1 MTKIATKVNKFSI
14 AGFYPYLGKIHTIK
28 TLRTKLLAKIAC
40 THCNLIFDESVMI
53 TEKNDDKELFF
64 CCKGCQGVYHLLNS
78 EGLGTFYDK
87 LGDTTLQPAATAN
100 SEDLEKFDLEGF
112 RNKYIKINEDGLYQI
127 HLIIEGIHC
136 SACVWLNEKV
146 LHKTDGVIE
155 ASINYTNNKAKVL
168 WDPEEVKLSKIIETI
183 RAIGYNAYPYDP
195 SLQEE
200 RANKTKK
207 EYYSRMLVAVF
218 GTMNIMWLAIAHYA
232 GYFSGIEQNF
242 KDILNVA
249 EFILA
254 TPVLFYSGWIFF
266 RGAYF
271 GFKNKIVNMDTL
283 VASGALSAYIYSIYA
298 MITQRGEVYF
308 DSVVMIITFV
318 LVGKYLE
325 VLSKKHA
332 VDTLDSIMGSTPTE
346 VTTVKDGVK
355 SLVSIENIQIGDLI
369 ELKPGEKVVIDGV
382 VTSGQGSF
390 DESSLTGENE
400 PIYKEKGTDILSG
413 SLCLDS
419 VIHYEASKDVSGSLL
434 TSIVSLLEE
443 SITKKPHIE
452 QLANR
457 VSGYFSNIILL
468 IAVLTF
474 AGWYFLNGSFETA
487 LIVGIS
493 VIVIAC
499 PCALGLA
506 TPMATLVG
514 ISIAAKRGILFKE
527 ATFLETMAKSKV
539 LALDKTGTITEGKPS
554 VVQATISS
562 GFDPAL
568 LLSLVSTSNHPI
580 SKGIA
585 HYLNAENETD
595 KTNKTIAPL
604 TLTEIKS
611 IEAKGIEA
619 RYGDKALLGGNAAL
633 LQSRGIEVSATSEHS
648 LFFFAVDNNI
658 LAHFE
663 LTDTIREGAKEAIA
677 SIQSLGIKVLMLTGD
692 HEQSAQK
699 VAKEVGIE
707 EVHAKLLPQEKS
719 ALIQNFQDKGEVV
732 VMVGDGINDAIALA
746 QSNIAIA
753 MGQGADVAI
762 NISDVVLLDEKP
774 QSILEAY
781 TISRRTYSAV
791 KENLGFS
798 LLYNVIAVP
807 LAVAGFV
814 TPLIAALSMSLS
826 SLVVVG
832 NSLRIKFLKFKG

>member
-1 MTKIATKVNKFSI
+1 
-14 AGFYPYLGKIHTIK
+14 
-28 TLRTKLLAKIAC
+28 
-40 THCNLIFDESVMI
+40 MI
-53 TEKNDDKELFF
+53 TEKENDKELNF

-87 LGDTTLQPAATAN
+87 LGDTKLQPASQH

-112 RNKYIKINEDGLYQI
+112 KNKYIKTNEDGLYEI

-155 ASINYTNNKAKVL
+155 ATINYTNNKAKVI
-168 WDPEEVKLSKIIETI
+168 WDPEEVKLSKIIESI
-183 RAIGYNAYPYDP
+183 RSIGYNAYPYDP

-200 RANKTKK
+200 RATKTRKD
-207 EYYSRMLVAVF
+207 YYSRILVAVF

-232 GYFSGIEQNF
+232 GYFTGIQQNF

-266 RGAYF
+266 KGAYY
-271 GFKNKIVNMDTL
+271 GFKNRIVNMDTL

-298 MITQRGEVYF
+298 MVTQRGEVYF
-308 DSVVMIITFV
+308 DSVVMIITFI

-332 VDTLDSIMGSTPTE
+332 VDTLDSLMGSTPTE
-346 VTTVKDGVK
+346 VTTLKDGVK
-355 SLVSIENIQIGDLI
+355 SLVSIENIQVGDLI

-382 VTSGQGSF
+382 ITSGQGSF

-400 PIYKEKGTDILSG
+400 PVFKQKGDTVLSA

-419 VIHYEASKDVSGSLL
+419 VVHYEASKDVSSSLL
-434 TSIVSLLEE
+434 TSIVTLLEE
-443 SITKKPHIE
+443 SMTKKPHIE
-452 QLANR
+452 QLANTI
-457 VSGYFSNIILL
+457 SGYFSNIILL
-468 IAVLTF
+468 ISLLTL
-474 AGWYFLNGSFETA
+474 AGWYFWNGSFETA

-527 ATFLETMAKSKV
+527 ATFLETMAKSKL

-554 VVQATISS
+554 VVKAELFE
-562 GFDPAL
+562 GFNASL
-568 LLSLVSTSNHPI
+568 LLALVNTSNHPI
-580 SKGIA
+580 SKGLGS
-585 HYLNAENETD
+585 YLKEEND
-595 KTNKTIAPL
+595 PL
-604 TLTEIKS
+604 KPLALEDIKS
-611 IEAKGIEA
+611 IEAKGI
-619 RYGDKALLGGNAAL
+619 KASYKGKNLLGGNADL
-633 LQSRGIEVSATSEHS
+633 LKNEGFEIDANSENS
-648 LFFFAVDNNI
+648 LFFFALDNKL
-658 LAHFE
+658 LARFE
-663 LTDTIREGAKEAIA
+663 LTDTIREGAKEAIDQ
-677 SIQSLGIKVLMLTGD
+677 IQALGIKVVMLTGD
-692 HEQSAQK
+692 HEQSANK
-699 VAKEVGIE
+699 VAKEVGIK
-707 EVHAKLLPQEKS
+707 EVHAKLLPQGKS
-719 ALIQNFQDKGEVV
+719 ALIEKFQKEGGIV

-762 NISDVVLLDEKP
+762 NVSDVVLLDEKP

-781 TISRRTYSAV
+781 KISRRTFRAV

-814 TPLIAALSMSLS
+814 NPLIAALSMSLS

-832 NSLRIKFLKFKG
+832 NSMRIKMIKFKDKK

>member
-1 MTKIATKVNKFSI
+1 MKQLS
-14 AGFYPYLGKIHTIK
+14 
-28 TLRTKLLAKIAC
+28 C
-40 THCNLIFDESVMI
+40 THCHLTFDESVMI
-53 TEKNDDKELFF
+53 TEEKNHKTLYF
-64 CCKGCQGVYHLLNS
+64 CCKGCQGVYHLLED
-78 EGLGTFYDK
+78 EGLDSFYDK
-87 LGDTTLQPAATAN
+87 LGETTLQPAAEKT

-112 RNKYIKINEDGLYQI
+112 KHKYIKSHDDGLDEI

-155 ASINYTNNKAKVL
+155 ASINYSNNKAKVV

-195 SLQEE
+195 ALQEE
-200 RANKTKK
+200 RANKSKK
-207 EYYSRMLVAVF
+207 EYYSRILVAVF
-218 GTMNIMWLAIAHYA
+218 GSMNIMWIAIAQYA
-232 GYFSGIEQNF
+232 GYFSGMHQNF

-266 RGAYF
+266 RGAYY
-271 GFKNKIVNMDTL
+271 GFKNHIVNMDTL
-283 VASGALSAYIYSIYA
+283 VASGALSAYLYSIYA
-298 MITQRGEVYF
+298 MTTQRGEVYF

-346 VTTVKDGVK
+346 VTTLKAGVK
-355 SLVSIENIQIGDLI
+355 SLVSIENVQIGDLI
-369 ELKPGEKVVIDGV
+369 ELKPGEKVVIDGKLV
-382 VTSGQGSF
+382 SGQGSF

-400 PIYKEKGTDILSG
+400 PVYKKAGDEILSG

-452 QLANR
+452 QLANT

-468 IAVLTF
+468 IALLTL

-527 ATFLETMAKSKV
+527 ATFLETMAKSKL
-539 LALDKTGTITEGKPS
+539 LAVDKTGTLTEGKPS
-554 VVQATISS
+554 VVKAELFED
-562 GFDPAL
+562 FDPAL
-568 LLSLVSTSNHPI
+568 LLALVSTSNHPV
-580 SKGIA
+580 SKGISM
-585 HYLNAENETD
+585 YLKEENETLQ
-595 KTNKTIAPL
+595 TIEL
-604 TLTEIKS
+604 KEIKS

-619 RYGDKALLGGNAAL
+619 AYKGATLLGGNASL
-633 LQSRGIEVSATSEHS
+633 LQEYGIETDNNTENT
-648 LFFFAVDNNI
+648 LFFFAVNGK
-658 LAHFE
+658 LTARFE
-663 LTDTIREGAKEAIA
+663 LSDTIREGAKEAIA
-677 SIQSLGIKVLMLTGD
+677 ELRALGIRIVMLTGD
-692 HEQSAQK
+692 HLQSAQK
-699 VAKEVGIE
+699 VANAVGIE
-707 EVHAKLLPQEKS
+707 TVHAKLLPQEKS
-719 ALIQNFQDKGEVV
+719 ALIESFQKEGEVV

-762 NISDVVLLDEKP
+762 NVSDVVLLDEQP
-774 QSILEAY
+774 QSILHAY
-781 TISRRTYSAV
+781 KISRRTYRAV

-814 TPLIAALSMSLS
+814 NPLIAALSMSLS
-826 SLVVVG
+826 SLIVVG
-832 NSLRIKFLKFKG
+832 NSLRIKTIKLKENR

>member
-1 MTKIATKVNKFSI
+1 M
-14 AGFYPYLGKIHTIK
+14 IK
-28 TLRTKLLAKIAC
+28 EQE
-40 THCNLIFDESVMI
+40 N
-53 TEKNDDKELFF
+53 DKELNF

-87 LGDTTLQPAATAN
+87 LGDTKLQPAAQM

-112 RNKYIKINEDGLYQI
+112 KNKYIKTNEDGLFEI
-127 HLIIEGIHC
+127 NLIIEGIHC

-146 LHKTDGVIE
+146 LHKTDGIIE
-155 ASINYTNNKAKVL
+155 ASINYTNNKAKVV
-168 WDPEEVKLSKIIETI
+168 WDPQEVKLSKIIETI
-183 RAIGYNAYPYDP
+183 RSIGYNAYPYDP

-200 RANKTKK
+200 RAVKTRKD
-207 EYYSRMLVAVF
+207 YYSRILVAVF
-218 GTMNIMWLAIAHYA
+218 GTMNIMWIAIAHYA
-232 GYFSGIEQNF
+232 GYFTGMQQSF

-266 RGAYF
+266 RGAYY

-283 VASGALSAYIYSIYA
+283 VASGALSAYTYSIYA

-332 VDTLDSIMGSTPTE
+332 VDTLDSLMGSTPTE
-346 VTTVKDGVK
+346 VTTLQNGVK
-355 SLVSIENIQIGDLI
+355 SLVSIENVKVGDII
-369 ELKPGEKVVIDGV
+369 ELKPGEKVVIDGTL
-382 VTSGQGSF
+382 TSGQGSF

-400 PIYKEKGTDILSG
+400 PIYKQNSDDILSG
-413 SLCLDS
+413 SICLDS
-419 VIHYEASKDVSGSLL
+419 VIHYEASKDVSSSLL
-434 TSIVSLLEE
+434 TSIVNLLEE

-452 QLANR
+452 QLANT

-468 IAVLTF
+468 ISLLTL
-474 AGWYFLNGSFETA
+474 AGWYFVSADFETA

-527 ATFLETMAKSKV
+527 ATFLETMAKSKL

-554 VVQATISS
+554 VVKAELFE
-562 GFDPAL
+562 GFDPTL
-568 LLSLVSTSNHPI
+568 LLALVNSSNHPI
-580 SKGIA
+580 SKGIVS
-585 HYLNAENETD
+585 YLNEQNSQLKSLHLE
-595 KTNKTIAPL
+595 K
-604 TLTEIKS
+604 IKS
-611 IEAKGIEA
+611 IEAKGI
-619 RYGDKALLGGNAAL
+619 KANYNGKKLLGGNVDL
-633 LQSRGIEVSATSEHS
+633 LKNEGFNIDEKSENS
-648 LFFFAVDNNI
+648 LFFFAVDNK
-658 LAHFE
+658 LMAKFE
-663 LTDTIREGAKEAIA
+663 LTDTIRQGAKEAIEQ
-677 SIQSLGIKVLMLTGD
+677 IQALGVKVVMLTGD
-692 HEQSAQK
+692 HEQSANK
-699 VAKEVGIE
+699 VASEVGIN
-707 EVHAKLLPQEKS
+707 EVHCKLLPQEKS
-719 ALIQNFQDKGEVV
+719 SLIEKFQKDGQVV

-762 NISDVVLLDEKP
+762 CVSDIVLLDENP

-781 TISRRTYSAV
+781 TISRRTFRAV

-814 TPLIAALSMSLS
+814 NPLVAALSMSLS
-826 SLVVVG
+826 SLIVVG
-832 NSLRIKFLKFKG
+832 NSMRIKTIKFKKDINV

>member
-1 MTKIATKVNKFSI
+1 
-14 AGFYPYLGKIHTIK
+14 
-28 TLRTKLLAKIAC
+28 
-40 THCNLIFDESVMI
+40 MI
-53 TEKNDDKELFF
+53 QEEKNGQKLYF
-64 CCKGCQGVYHLLNS
+64 CCKGCQGVYHLLES
-78 EGLGTFYDK
+78 EGLDTFYDK
-87 LGDTTLQPAATAN
+87 LGNTTLQPATARI

-112 RNKYIKINEDGLYQI
+112 KNKYIKTNEDGLSEI

-146 LHKTDGVIE
+146 LHKTDGIIE
-155 ASINYTNNKAKVL
+155 ASINYTNNKAKVV
-168 WDPEEVKLSKIIETI
+168 WDPDEVKLSQIIETI
-183 RAIGYNAYPYDP
+183 RSIGYNAYPYDP

-200 RANKTKK
+200 RANQAKK
-207 EYYSRMLVAVF
+207 SYYSRILVAVF
-218 GTMNIMWLAIAHYA
+218 GTMNIMWIAIAHYA
-232 GYFSGIEQNF
+232 GYFTGMQQNF

-266 RGAYF
+266 RGAYY
-271 GFKNKIVNMDTL
+271 GFKNHIVNMDTL

-298 MITQRGEVYF
+298 MTTQRGEVYF

-332 VDTLDSIMGSTPTE
+332 VDTLDSIIGSTPTE
-346 VTTVKDGVK
+346 VTTLKNGIK
-355 SLVSIENIQIGDLI
+355 SLVSIENVQVGDLI

-382 VTSGQGSF
+382 LTSGQGSF

-400 PIYKEKGTDILSG
+400 PIHKQEGDAILSG
-413 SLCLDS
+413 SICLDS

-452 QLANR
+452 QLANTI
-457 VSGYFSNIILL
+457 SGYFSNIILL
-468 IAVLTF
+468 ISLLTF
-474 AGWYFLNGSFETA
+474 AGWYFFNGSFETA
-487 LIVGIS
+487 LIIGIS

-514 ISIAAKRGILFKE
+514 ISIAAKRGLLFKE
-527 ATFLETMAKSKV
+527 ATFLETMAKSDL

-554 VVQATISS
+554 VVKAETFEE
-562 GFDPAL
+562 FDPAL
-568 LLSLVSTSNHPI
+568 LLALVTTSNHPV

-585 HYLNAENETD
+585 NY
-595 KTNKTIAPL
+595 
-604 TLTEIKS
+604 LTEEYDHLQTLQLQNIKS

-619 RYGDKALLGGNAAL
+619 SFKGQMLLGGNASL
-633 LQSRGIEVSATSEHS
+633 LQERGINIDANSENS
-648 LFFFAVDNNI
+648 LFFFAVDNKI
-658 LAHFE
+658 IAKYE
-663 LTDTIREGAKEAIA
+663 LSDTIRKGTKETIEQIR
-677 SIQSLGIKVLMLTGD
+677 SMGIEVVMLTGD
-692 HEQSAQK
+692 HEQSAKK

-707 EVHAKLLPQEKS
+707 KVHAKLLPQDKS
-719 ALIQNFQDKGEVV
+719 ALIQNFQEEGKIV

-753 MGQGADVAI
+753 MGRGADVAI
-762 NISDVVLLDEKP
+762 NVSDVVLLDEKP

-781 TISRRTYSAV
+781 IISRRTYRAV

-798 LLYNVIAVP
+798 LLYNIIAVP

-814 TPLIAALSMSLS
+814 NPLIAALSMSLS
-826 SLVVVG
+826 SLIVVG
-832 NSLRIKFLKFKG
+832 NSMRIKFLKFKGEK